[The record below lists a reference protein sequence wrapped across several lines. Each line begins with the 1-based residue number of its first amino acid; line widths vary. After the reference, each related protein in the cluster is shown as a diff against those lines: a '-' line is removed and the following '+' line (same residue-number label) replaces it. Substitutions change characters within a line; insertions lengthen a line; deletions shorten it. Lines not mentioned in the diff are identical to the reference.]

1 MKRHLLTLA
10 AASVC
15 MSAWAADP
23 QPARTAPSPYAPVTG
38 TTAPINTMQDDERDR
53 LEQQLR
59 GVQSRADYA
68 KLLQD
73 NGYRIS
79 AINADKPDYLE
90 YEVVKGKRSY
100 EVQIDFDKGSARATE
115 VDVTANMWRADS
127 TKRMLDDANYKPAA
141 LRDDPDSRFSDRRYM
156 RAWTDEKERLEKA
169 LAPNQTVAAY
179 KNTIERMGYK
189 ITAVNDRESDYVEY
203 EILKGDNSYEVQI
216 DLDPKTRMG
225 KEIDI
230 ASNVWDAKGTERAKD
245 AVQARKN

>member
-1 MKRHLLTLA
+1 
-10 AASVC
+10 
-15 MSAWAADP
+15 
-23 QPARTAPSPYAPVTG
+23 
-38 TTAPINTMQDDERDR
+38 
-53 LEQQLR
+53 
-59 GVQSRADYA
+59 
-68 KLLQD
+68 
-73 NGYRIS
+73 
-79 AINADKPDYLE
+79 
-90 YEVVKGKRSY
+90 VVKGKRSY

-141 LRDDPDSRFSDRRYM
+141 LRADPDSRFSDRRYM

-179 KNTIERMGYK
+179 KNTVERMGYK